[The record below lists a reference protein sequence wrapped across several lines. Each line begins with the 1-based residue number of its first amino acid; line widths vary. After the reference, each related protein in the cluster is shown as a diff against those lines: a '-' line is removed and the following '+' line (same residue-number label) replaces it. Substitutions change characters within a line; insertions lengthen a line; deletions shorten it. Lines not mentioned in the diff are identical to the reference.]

1 MCIRDRSLT
10 LPVVIPLNWA
20 PPVDHTP
27 VAALLGLLLITV
39 GPPFFVVSATAPL
52 VQQWFSQTD
61 HHAAADPYVLY
72 SASNLGSVTALLAY
86 PLVVERLWRISE
98 QGTLWGAG
106 YVAFGLGTVSYTHL
120 TLPTS

>member
-1 MCIRDRSLT
+1 AVVSLT
-10 LPVVIPLNWA
+10 LPVVIPLNWS

-27 VAALLGLLLITV
+27 VPALLQLLLLTV

-86 PLVVERLWRISE
+86 PLVVERLWRVSV
-98 QGTLWGAG
+98 QGALWEVG
-106 YVAFGLGTVSYTHL
+106 YVAFGLGIL
-120 TLPTS
+120 LCGLAAIR